1 MGYVS
6 RGSTLPE
13 PELDCWFRRR
23 KGLQLKSGGSG
34 ARGVASAGGGCR
46 IAYSRR
52 VRASDEL
59 RVPIGCRTPGAEGLF
74 SIAGRSADP
83 ECAGV
88 AGVAGVA
95 GGPVLPVLPV
105 RRTAGVAGGGPFG
118 GVRRTA
124 GVAGGGPV
132 GGTGTPRM
140 ADSVCTRS
148 LCCTLKA

>member
-1 MGYVS
+1 MGY
-6 RGSTLPE
+6 GSTLPE
-13 PELDCWFRRR
+13 PELDCWFFRR

-52 VRASDEL
+52 VRASDDVE

-95 GGPVLPVLPV
+95 RVPVLPVLPT
-105 RRTAGVAGGGPFG
+105 RRNPGVAGGGP
-118 GVRRTA
+118 A
-124 GVAGGGPV
+124 
-132 GGTGTPRM
+132 GGTGTPSM
-140 ADSVCTRS
+140 CDSVCTRS

>member
-13 PELDCWFRRR
+13 PELDCWFFRR

-88 AGVAGVA
+88 AGVAGA
-95 GGPVLPVLPV
+95 THRRCCRRRACWRNRHSEDGRQCLHPLAVLH
-105 RRTAGVAGGGPFG
+105 TKG
-118 GVRRTA
+118 
-124 GVAGGGPV
+124 
-132 GGTGTPRM
+132 
-140 ADSVCTRS
+140 
-148 LCCTLKA
+148 LKHFDIAFQHVDAVQ